1 MPGPGEAV
9 MVTGRSGFG
18 LSRTPAGVGVVTLE
32 GAELDVEA
40 GLEGRGQRGQRPQR
54 EILAAAEDLADPP
67 GGDAHP
73 GREVG
78 TSQTALAHV
87 PVDLVGQLSDE
98 GEHLVVDLAL
108 YSPLVRRSACS
119 EAHQCLHL
127 VTARPA
133 APDGVTSRVLS
144 CS

>member
-18 LSRTPAGVGVVTLE
+18 LSRTAAGVAVATLE

-40 GLEGRGQRGQRPQR
+40 GVEGRGQRGQRPQR
-54 EILAAAEDLADPP
+54 EILATAEDLADPP

-78 TSQTALAHV
+78 AGETALAHI
-87 PVDLVGQLSDE
+87 PVDLVGQLGDE
-98 GEHLVVDLAL
+98 GEHLVVDLGFH
-108 YSPLVRRSACS
+108 SPLVWRSACS

-133 APDGVTSRVLS
+133 APDVVTSRVLRYS
-144 CS
+144 